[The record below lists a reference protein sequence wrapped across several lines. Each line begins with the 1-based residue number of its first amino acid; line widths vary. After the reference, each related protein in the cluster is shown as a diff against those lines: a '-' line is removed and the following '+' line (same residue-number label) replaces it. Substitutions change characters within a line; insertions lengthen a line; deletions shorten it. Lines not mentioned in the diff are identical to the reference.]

1 LITYKNKNR
10 RLFSADDN
18 ENVILISAPQ
28 QSGGGEPKAREI
40 VTEGTHIYFFQD
52 VTTESVQDLVVT
64 LRRMTASI
72 LEFTTDLELPE
83 PPPIHLH
90 INTNGGDA
98 FAGFSASFSIASNPI
113 PVYTYVDGQV
123 ASAGTFMSLAGAKR
137 FMQPQSFMLIHQVSS
152 GVWGTYADIV
162 DEKESLDRI
171 MEKARE
177 LYKKYTKISDERLDD
192 LLNGNLWL
200 NAEEC
205 LELGFVDEVQKS

>member
-1 LITYKNKNR
+1 MINYKRKNR

-28 QSGGGEPKAREI
+28 SGGDAPKSREI

-52 VTTESVQDLVVT
+52 VTTESVQELVVT
-64 LRRMTASI
+64 LRRMTSSI
-72 LEFTTDLELPE
+72 MEFTNDLGLAE

-113 PVYTYVDGQV
+113 PVWTYVDGQV
-123 ASAGTFMSLAGAKR
+123 ASAGTFMSIVGKKR
-137 FMQPQSFMLIHQVSS
+137 FIQPQSFMLIHQVSS
-152 GVWGTYADIV
+152 GVWGTYSDIV

-177 LYKKYTKISDERLDD
+177 LYKAHTNITDAQLED

-205 LELGFVDEVQKS
+205 LGLGFVDEVQKI

>member
-1 LITYKNKNR
+1 
-10 RLFSADDN
+10 
-18 ENVILISAPQ
+18 
-28 QSGGGEPKAREI
+28 
-40 VTEGTHIYFFQD
+40 
-52 VTTESVQDLVVT
+52 
-64 LRRMTASI
+64 
-72 LEFTTDLELPE
+72 
-83 PPPIHLH
+83 
-90 INTNGGDA
+90 
-98 FAGFSASFSIASNPI
+98 
-113 PVYTYVDGQV
+113 
-123 ASAGTFMSLAGAKR
+123 
-137 FMQPQSFMLIHQVSS
+137 MLIHQVSS